1 MRLFREVCMYKAILW
16 DIDGTLLNFR
26 KSVTAVIMDIFQ
38 RCGLGECS
46 ESMVQRY
53 YEINDGYWKKLERE
67 EITRPELFI
76 RRFEDFF
83 AEYGITFSAQEFD
96 RLYKLGLR
104 EQVFF
109 NDNSYELVKSLCG
122 RVKQYAV
129 SNTPAAELTAKLK
142 KSGLDKL
149 FDRIF
154 ISEYIGAEKPSER
167 FFDYVFD
174 EIPEGREA
182 VIMVGDSL
190 TSDIR
195 GANNAGIA
203 CCWYNP
209 EGKPAPEELRINH
222 TITDLNEIKSII

>member
-1 MRLFREVCMYKAILW
+1 MYKAILW

-26 KSVTAVIMDIFQ
+26 KSVSAVIMDIFQ
-38 RCGLGECS
+38 RFGLGECD
-46 ESMVQRY
+46 EGMVQRY
-53 YEINDGYWKKLERE
+53 YEINDSYWKKLERE

-83 AEYGITFSAQEFD
+83 AEYGIKFSPQEFD

-109 NDNSYELVKSLCG
+109 NDNSYELVKSLRG
-122 RVKQYAV
+122 KVKQYAV

-142 KSGLDKL
+142 KSGLDVL
-149 FDRIF
+149 LDRIF
-154 ISEYIGAEKPSER
+154 ISEYIGAEKPSVK
-167 FFDYVFD
+167 FFDFVFA
-174 EIPEGREA
+174 EIPESREE

-190 TSDIR
+190 TSDMR

-203 CCWYNP
+203 CCWYDP
-209 EGKPAPEELRINH
+209 EGKPAPGDLRIDH
-222 TITDLNEIKSII
+222 TISDLNEIKSLL